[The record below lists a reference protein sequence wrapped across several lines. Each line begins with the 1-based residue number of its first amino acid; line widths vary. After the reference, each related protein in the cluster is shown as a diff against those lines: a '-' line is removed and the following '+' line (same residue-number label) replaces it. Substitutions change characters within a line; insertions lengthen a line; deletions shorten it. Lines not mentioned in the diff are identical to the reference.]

1 MESSSE
7 HPPGLW
13 RRIVS
18 FLFPTAADLRLYKK
32 PLLLT
37 LVSALFGALIFHQ
50 NALGALAWVA
60 LAPYFVALH
69 YLRGK
74 LLVWATLA
82 FGFIWYY
89 LSLFWLHTLIVF
101 HWMIPVGV
109 IVGSLYVGAY
119 FLFFAV
125 PAAWCCRQLSPVL
138 RPWAVAVCWTGVE
151 YLRNFSDMAFPWNLL
166 GHSQAPWNTPFM
178 HLASLGGVPLLSL
191 IMAFVNAGLA
201 TLWVERRTAGVVWK
215 IPASIAATLSAACA
229 AIFFT
234 MPKSTLAE
242 APWQF
247 RVSIV
252 QPGISQIQKWRAMMG
267 QPDDTA
273 VQYQS
278 RWLETE
284 NLMLERLATLTREA
298 AAADKPELVV
308 LPESV
313 FMRPGFPLATDL
325 QQQLRALSAET
336 GADLLFGADNLLNP
350 DLYAET
356 QLVDQ
361 PLLRLAEARD
371 AAPMLP
377 IPLITR
383 DDGTTAPDHAAI
395 EKLVPTVAAWHISR
409 NATIAARA
417 YNKMQL
423 VPFGERVPFLSSWQ
437 WLQEKF
443 ELAGIAGAYRPGL
456 QNVLFDI
463 ETSTSA
469 TDSTGAR
476 LEFGTVICFESTF
489 SYLTRDLAEAGANFL
504 CVLTNDSWYDP
515 SYAIADGGFWGT
527 LLRLPGLRQLA
538 SAGPDQHLIHSQFRA
553 IETGLPVV
561 RAANTG
567 ISAFIDGSGAI
578 TSSLEYGTSGYVSDI
593 VRSGAAV
600 RSAGQGTTVFVSLG
614 EWVGKMCLGI
624 WGAILCL
631 LVLGRS
637 QTSGKKFALHK

>member
-1 MESSSE
+1 MKSSSE
-7 HPPGLW
+7 HPPGLL
-13 RRIVS
+13 RRALRFI
-18 FLFPTAADLRLYKK
+18 FPTAADLQLYKT

-37 LVSALFGALIFHQ
+37 LISALFGALIFHQ

-74 LLVWATLA
+74 MLIWATLG

-109 IVGSLYVGAY
+109 IVGSFYVGAY

-125 PAAWCCRQLSPVL
+125 PAAWCCRQLPPLL

-151 YLRNFSDMAFPWNLL
+151 FMRNFSDMAFPWNLL

-191 IMAFVNAGLA
+191 IVAFVNAALA
-201 TLWVERRTAGVVWK
+201 TLWVERRSAGMVWK
-215 IPASIAATLSAACA
+215 IPASIAATLLATVAL
-229 AIFFT
+229 ILFT
-234 MPKSTLAE
+234 TPKKSLAE

-252 QPGISQIQKWRAMMG
+252 QPGISQIEKWRAMTG
-267 QPDDTA
+267 APDDTA
-273 VQYQS
+273 EQYQA

-284 NLMLERLATLTREA
+284 NLMLDRLATLTREA

-313 FMRPGFPLATDL
+313 FMRPGFPLARDL
-325 QQQLRALSAET
+325 QKQLRDLSAEI

-350 DLYAET
+350 DLYTEM
-356 QLVDQ
+356 QLVDH
-361 PLLRLAEARD
+361 PLLRLAEEPAGSIIE
-371 AAPMLP
+371 M
-377 IPLITR
+377 PLTTR
-383 DDGTTAPDHAAI
+383 DDGTTAPDYAAM
-395 EKLVPTVAAWHISR
+395 EKLVPTVAAWHLSR
-409 NATIAARA
+409 DNTMEARV

-423 VPFGERVPFLSSWQ
+423 VPFGERVPFLSSWH

-443 ELAGIAGAYRPGL
+443 ELAGIAGAYHPGL

-463 ETSTSA
+463 KTSTTA
-469 TDSTGAR
+469 TDAAGSR

-489 SYLTRDLAEAGANFL
+489 SYLTRQLAEGGAHFL

-515 SYAIADGGFWGT
+515 AYAIADGGFWGT

-538 SAGPDQHLIHSQFRA
+538 SAGPHQHLIHSQFRA

-578 TSSLEYGTSGYVSDI
+578 TSSLEYGTSGYVSDV

-600 RSAGQGTTVFVSLG
+600 RTAGQGTTVFVSLG
-614 EWVGKMCLGI
+614 EWVGKLCLGI

-637 QTSGKKFALHK
+637 QASGKKFALHK